1 MPSKQLVYNW
11 YVALV
16 AAGCMILMGYD
27 ASVFNSVQVS
37 PNWKAHFNTPN
48 AHMIGLINT
57 TYTVGGIVTGWFF
70 SGPIADYF
78 GRRWG
83 MGIGCMITVVA
94 TFIQTFTPWHQIGVF
109 IFGRIL
115 IGVGQAVAI
124 TSGPIYIGEITES
137 HIRGKVMSFW
147 QMFYS
152 VGSFIAYWINY
163 GAAQRRQTLGDW
175 DWKMVVIF
183 QLMMPVIIIAQLPF
197 IPESPRWLISRRKD
211 VEGARKALARVR
223 SETDKVEE
231 EIRAIR
237 EAIEYEKEAQSEGWK
252 AYLALFKDPSIRKR
266 LYITFFINV
275 GQQLSGQGTLNSYSS
290 TIYAKVFKDS
300 NTINLINAL
309 NATFGILFTL
319 NAVWTVDRYGR
330 KFLFLVG
337 ACGMAMCTM
346 LIPVVGLT
354 TPGTQEKSQP
364 VGIAIT
370 FLAFLF
376 AFFYKPT
383 WGATTWT
390 YTSEVFPL
398 NVRGPAV
405 GMSVQMQGVANT
417 IFQQFFPIFY
427 QNEGLKTFFFFM
439 TTNVCLACVVYFILP
454 ETKQVPL
461 EEMDALFGGVNHV
474 EKGAAI
480 FHEADAQNETAAH
493 VVSSENNK
501 GQDIEMVEGNERRV

>member
-1 MPSKQLVYNW
+1 

-37 PNWKAHFNTPN
+37 PNWKDHFNHPDPY
-48 AHMIGLINT
+48 MIGLLNT

-78 GRRWG
+78 GRRWA
-83 MGIGCMITVVA
+83 MAIGCIITIVA
-94 TFIQTFTPWHQIGVF
+94 TLVQTFTPWHQIGVF

-115 IGVGQAVAI
+115 IGIGQAIAI
-124 TSGPIYIGEITES
+124 TAGPIYIGEITES
-137 HIRGKVMSFW
+137 HIRGRVMSFW

-152 VGSFIAYWINY
+152 VGSLVAYWINW
-163 GAAQRRQTLGDW
+163 GAARRRDALGDW

-183 QLMMPVIIIAQLPF
+183 QMMMPIIIVAQLPF
-197 IPESPRWLISRRKD
+197 IPESPRWLINRRND

-223 SETDKVEE
+223 ADSQKVEE
-231 EIRAIR
+231 EVQTIR
-237 EAIEYEKEAQSEGWK
+237 EANEYEKEAQSEGVK
-252 AYLALFKDPSIRKR
+252 AYLALFKDASIRKR
-266 LYITFFINV
+266 LYIAFFINV

-290 TIYAKVFKDS
+290 TIYAKVYKDFD
-300 NTINLINAL
+300 TINLINAL

-330 KFLFLVG
+330 RFLFLVG
-337 ACGMAMCTM
+337 ACGMAACTM
-346 LIPVVGLT
+346 AIPIVGLT
-354 TPGTQEKSQP
+354 TPGTTDKSRP

-390 YTSEVFPL
+390 YTSEIFPL

-427 QNEGLKTFFFFM
+427 KNEGLKTFFFFM
-439 TTNVCLACVVYFILP
+439 ATNICLAFIVYFILP

-461 EEMDALFGGVNHV
+461 EEMDTLFGGVSHV
-474 EKGAAI
+474 DKGANMM
-480 FHEADAQNETAAH
+480 HEVEVTKNTGADAVEIVEAPTNNETARDNDKN
-493 VVSSENNK
+493 V
-501 GQDIEMVEGNERRV
+501 